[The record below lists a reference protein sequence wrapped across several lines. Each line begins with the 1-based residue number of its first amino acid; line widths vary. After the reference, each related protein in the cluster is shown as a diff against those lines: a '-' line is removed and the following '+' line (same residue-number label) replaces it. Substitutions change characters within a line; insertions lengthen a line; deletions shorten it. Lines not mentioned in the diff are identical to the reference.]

1 MFGNF
6 GNIMD
11 MMGKINSF
19 KDKFTGLKDE
29 LENETFTTTST
40 DGTVKITMS
49 KLATIKDIELA
60 EEMDKEQIEDM
71 LVMTLN
77 KALEQV
83 KTEAIDKAKK
93 TAQENLPSIPGMPF

>member
-11 MMGKINSF
+11 MMGKISSF

-29 LENETFTTTST
+29 LENETFTTTSN

-49 KLATIKDIELA
+49 KLATIKDIQLA
-60 EEMDKEQIEDM
+60 DGMDKEQIEDM

-83 KTEAIDKAKK
+83 KTEAIDRAKK
-93 TAQENLPSIPGMPF
+93 TAQENLPNIPGMPF

>member
-29 LENETFTTTST
+29 LENETFTTTSA

-60 EEMDKEQIEDM
+60 EGMDKEQIEDM

-83 KTEAIDKAKK
+83 KAEAIEKAKK
-93 TAQENLPSIPGMPF
+93 TAQDNLPNIPGMPF